1 MGMIGTAMV
10 LALAFQAVESAE
22 ASSSG
27 GEQTLAAFLWYDHPI
42 NKGKMACDKSIR
54 SQQDAFFNRRYQKRI
69 EQLTKAYVA
78 ETGGDPSLEVIP
90 ALRCV
95 RDRGLVDSAFAQG
108 MSEFE
113 VALERMEQRF
123 GLVPSR
129 PQLVDCRGS
138 IRIGTE

>member
-1 MGMIGTAMV
+1 MGVIGTAIV

-27 GEQTLAAFLWYDHPI
+27 DEQTLAAFLWYDHPI
-42 NKGKMACDKSIR
+42 NKGKMACDKSTR
-54 SQQDAFFNRRYQKRI
+54 SQQEAFFNRRYKKRI
-69 EQLTKAYVA
+69 ERLKKAYEA
-78 ETGGDPSLEVIP
+78 ENGADPGLEVIP

-95 RDRGLVDSAFAQG
+95 SDRGLVRSAFAQG

-123 GLVPSR
+123 GLVR
-129 PQLVDCRGS
+129 
-138 IRIGTE
+138 